1 MNTKRMILSIVLV
14 LAVIASLT
22 LPQARTTILA
32 EDTQVLTI
40 ENTTFYDA
48 LKKALAKYDQ
58 TALQSTDDERQQITL
73 DMEKVT
79 TIEMELSKTI
89 EGDNFKNTMETLFRR
104 CTNLKCLKL
113 KRCDLTG
120 VDLSALDNRRNLS
133 DLTLVDCQ
141 LDKVPDLTLPNLETM
156 CLSKNNLS
164 ADGACDRLTKDR
176 FSAMT
181 SLWLDDC
188 QISDIGFLQ
197 NMGNLQSLSLADNRL
212 TDDAITA
219 LIGMENLSGLQELNL
234 GVRVHVF
241 VGDSTYTFNIY
252 TPSKNTF
259 TDLERLASL
268 PVHFPDLEELELSG
282 LRISSIREFT
292 KIESTAKIIF
302 EWNYITDYTGLESN
316 SSYVLSNQRINLSG
330 IFAIGQENE
339 FPELLKR
346 ILDPEDVLY
355 SSGGLTYTYCHLSPD
370 DETKIILEKD
380 GASVKV
386 ESGKLRESEFIFRQ
400 KKIPSYTVPENL
412 SATAGDILAT
422 VILPEGFSWKD
433 PALDVGEVGT
443 HMFKAIFTPRD
454 TDTYVVVDDI
464 DVPVTVRASQAEPT
478 PTPIPTPTLTPT
490 PTPEMPTP
498 TPEETKQTVIT
509 PTPKPDESKLSGN
522 QIEKRKDLS
531 LLLAAGKQKGSSG
544 IKLTWRKKNGC
555 SGYEVYWSYCD
566 GKQNFKKMKTV
577 GKDGKRECIHKK
589 LKKTRAYKYYIATY
603 TIKDGRKNYQSKS
616 PVIHIAM
623 KRESHTNAKRIK
635 VNKAQVVLKEKKAFQ
650 IKAAAVLE
658 NPKKKLLNHDKKF
671 RYYVDNKDVA
681 SVDKKGKIKAKKK
694 GTCSVFVI
702 ANNGVA
708 KQVKVTVK

>member
-40 ENTTFYDA
+40 ENKTFYGI
-48 LKKALAKYDQ
+48 LKESLNDYGA
-58 TALQSTDDERQQITL
+58 STDDVKQQITL

-79 TIEMELSKTI
+79 TIKMELSETI
-89 EGDNFKNTMETLFRR
+89 KGDNYKNTMETLFRR
-104 CTNLKCLKL
+104 CTNLKYLRL

-120 VDLSALDNRRNLS
+120 VDLSALDNRRNLC
-133 DLTLVDCQ
+133 DLSLVDCQ

-156 CLSKNNLS
+156 CLSINNLS
-164 ADGACDRLTKDR
+164 ADGACDGLTKDR
-176 FSAMT
+176 FPAMT
-181 SLWLDDC
+181 RLWLDDC

-212 TDDAITA
+212 TDDAIMA

-234 GVRVHVF
+234 GVKVHIV
-241 VGDSTYTFNIY
+241 VGGTYAYNIY

-259 TDLERLASL
+259 ADLERLASI
-268 PVHFPDLEELELSG
+268 PVHFQDLEELELSG

-292 KIESTAKIIF
+292 RIESTAKIIF

-339 FPELLKR
+339 IPELLKRLVKR

-355 SSGGLTYTYCHLSPD
+355 SSGGLTYTSCHLSPD
-370 DETKIILEKD
+370 DETKIILEKN

-386 ESGKLRESEFIFRQ
+386 KSGKLSGSEFIFRQ

-412 SATAGDILAT
+412 SATVGDLLAS

-454 TDTYVVVDDI
+454 TDAYVVVDDI

-478 PTPIPTPTLTPT
+478 PTPIPTPTLT

-623 KRESHTNAKRIK
+623 KRESHTNAKQIK